1 MAATV
6 IGGRLSPPTSLLR
19 RKCRFWLGGRKI
31 LAVQQQRWYW
41 DHDASRKN
49 FDKPA
54 VTGSKHIFIRAQVPV
69 VLLEPVRGLG
79 PKGKIVNVK
88 RGYARHF
95 LVPKGLA
102 VFGTWEN
109 IDEFA
114 DPALVD
120 DPLTKAREVVERGRL
135 PFDWVDEIRMR
146 FVRWARDDQPKV
158 LLEPITQ
165 WDVLEELSVSHELD
179 LLPGNLTMPEGGIVD
194 VGMHEIA
201 AKIAFRNPE
210 AAAGKYT
217 MFLEVVSQQ
226 SLEEDLRR
234 DEMARNVAESI
245 RFQLPERGGAVD
257 FAGGL
262 EADEEDIGGLD
273 DPP

>member
-6 IGGRLSPPTSLLR
+6 FGGRVLLPSSMLRRSCLSLLNDKEFR
-19 RKCRFWLGGRKI
+19 V
-31 LAVQQQRWYW
+31 VQQRRWYW
-41 DHDASRKN
+41 DHDASRKRY
-49 FDKPA
+49 DKPA
-54 VTGSKHIFIRAQVPV
+54 VTASKHIFIRAQVPV
-69 VLLEPVRGLG
+69 VLLQPVRGLG
-79 PKGKIVNVK
+79 PTGKIVNVK

-114 DPALVD
+114 DPTLVD

-146 FVRWARDDQPKV
+146 FVRWACDDRPKV
-158 LLEPITQ
+158 LLEPISL
-165 WDVLEELSVSHELD
+165 WDVLEELSESHELD

-194 VGMHEIA
+194 VGLHEIG

-210 AAAGKYT
+210 AAAAKYT
-217 MFLEVVSQQ
+217 MLLEAVSQQ
-226 SLEEDLRR
+226 SLEEELRR
-234 DEMARNVAESI
+234 EEMSRNVAESM

-257 FAGGL
+257 LVGGL
-262 EADEEDIGGLD
+262 DAEEGTGYLD

>member
-1 MAATV
+1 MAATIV
-6 IGGRLSPPTSLLR
+6 GSRALLPSTLLRTRCQSLLSGNE
-19 RKCRFWLGGRKI
+19 L
-31 LAVQQQRWYW
+31 LAVQQRRWWW
-41 DHDASRKN
+41 DHDAKLKN
-49 FDKPA
+49 YDKPA
-54 VTGSKHIFIRAQVPV
+54 VTGSKHLFIRAQVPV
-69 VLLEPVRGLG
+69 VLVKPVRGLG
-79 PKGKIVNVK
+79 PQGKIVNVK

-120 DPLTKAREVVERGRL
+120 DPLTKAREIVERGRL

-179 LLPGNLTMPEGGIVD
+179 LLPGSLTLPEGGIVD
-194 VGMHEIA
+194 VGRHEIA
-201 AKIAFRNPE
+201 VKIAFRNPE

-217 MFLEVVSQQ
+217 MLLEVVSQQ

-234 DEMARNVAESI
+234 EEMARNVAESI

-257 FAGGL
+257 LAGGL
-262 EADEEDIGGLD
+262 DAEEEIGDLD
-273 DPP
+273 DPS